1 MQIFD
6 QEIKD
11 GIDNLLSSTASITY
25 ACMVEPCVPSQKDT
39 KYFKSIASFDDED
52 LYYVQSI
59 LVSSSWNKNDDIFD
73 KNEVWQARRTP
84 EHKPTNLEHDEST
97 IIGHII
103 SNWPITEDGI
113 LIDENTPVENLPEKY
128 HILTGSVIY
137 KGFSSPELRERSLK
151 LISEIEDGT
160 KYVSMECFFKGFDY
174 GLLDQSNGTYNILSR
189 NESTAYLTKYLR
201 AYGGLGEHENYKIGR
216 VLRNITFTGKG
227 FVNRPANEDSIIF
240 SKKMIMPVTASLSID
255 NIEEKNHEF
264 DNSGVLNVQSNI
276 QSETLTMSSVQ
287 TETEVQTETQ
297 EVNAVATETVVT
309 TEVDAVATE
318 LQTKIQELTSANE
331 TLQNELATLAEIKDT
346 EIKSVKEEAA
356 KKMQEKD
363 NYMKQKEEEMKKAK
377 SELEVALN
385 TIAEYVA
392 KEEAMMKKEKKMKR
406 VASLV
411 QAGIDNETAETT
423 VDKFESLDD
432 EAFATMTSLLAA
444 KKGAMKSE
452 EEDEEEAMMM
462 KKRMASES
470 TTVEADPSVLE
481 TAEVEAN
488 INLGVGSDDSEVA
501 LDSTR
506 AALIEFVSS
515 KLGKKNH
522 K

>member
-1 MQIFD
+1 MKIFD
-6 QEIKD
+6 QEIQD
-11 GIDNLLSSTASITY
+11 GIADLLKSTASITY
-25 ACMVEPCVPSQKDT
+25 ASVVEPYTVAQKDA

-73 KNEVWQARRTP
+73 RVEVWQARHTP

-97 IIGHII
+97 IIGHIV

-113 LIDENTPVENLPEKY
+113 LIDENTPIENLPEKY

-137 KGFSSPELRERSLK
+137 KGFSTPDLRDRALK
-151 LISEIEDGT
+151 LIGEIENGT

-174 GLLDQSNGTYNILSR
+174 GILDKSNGTYNILNR
-189 NESTAYLTKYLR
+189 NDNTAYLTKYLR
-201 AYGGLGEHENYKIGR
+201 AYGGVGEHENFKIGR

-227 FVNRPANEDSIIF
+227 FVDRPANEDSIIF
-240 SKKMIMPVTASLSID
+240 SKKLLMPVTASIISETNTDIL
-255 NIEEKNHEF
+255 EEKNQEF

-287 TETEVQTETQ
+287 TEIENKEVAPAVVETEV
-297 EVNAVATETVVT
+297 VAS
-309 TEVDAVATE
+309 E
-318 LQTKIQELTSANE
+318 LETKIQELTSANE
-331 TLQNELATLAEIKDT
+331 KLQNELSTLAEIKDT
-346 EIKSVKEEAA
+346 EIKAIKEEAA
-356 KKMQEKD
+356 KKMEEK
-363 NYMKQKEEEMKKAK
+363 EAEMKKAK
-377 SELEVALN
+377 SELELALN
-385 TIAEYVA
+385 TIAEYVT
-392 KEEAMMKKEKKMKR
+392 KEEAAMKKEKKMNR

-411 QAGIDNETAETT
+411 QAGVDTETAEAT

-432 EAFATMTSLLAA
+432 DAFAAMTSLFAA
-444 KKGAMKSE
+444 KKAPKEAMK
-452 EEDEEEAMMM
+452 DEEEAMMM
-462 KKRMASES
+462 KKRMASENS
-470 TTVEADPSVLE
+470 VVEADPSVLE

-488 INLGVGSDDSEVA
+488 VNLGVGSDDAESA
-501 LDSTR
+501 LESTR